1 MAITTT
7 VVTTTTTG
15 VLAVSPTVD
24 AQKVWLEN
32 LEPFGEAG
40 EYARAGYQYLID
52 QVVSIGAGL
61 SVNFAFTAGTTGAQ
75 FDSWNFVS
83 TSDNVLG
90 QLFEG
95 ATIVTSGTTIPAYN
109 LNRNF
114 PDSYTSTS
122 VSASS
127 ITGGTAIIQEMIT
140 ASKSSSGGV
149 ASSKVVTLEPNTQ
162 YGFKFTNLGNQTTSL
177 HVQVGFV
184 EFYNGYND
192 VWINGLENQTIR
204 LKGREKVQLQLEQG
218 EGIWASS
225 IRNGVKVA
233 VMRQD

>member
-1 MAITTT
+1 MATTT
-7 VVTTTTTG
+7 NVVTTSTTG
-15 VLAVSPTVD
+15 TLVVSPTTD

-32 LEPFGEAG
+32 LEPMGDIGEF
-40 EYARAGYQYLID
+40 ARAGYQYLID
-52 QVVSIGAGL
+52 QVVSIESGA

-95 ATIVTSGTTIPAYN
+95 ATIVTSGTTIPAHN

-114 PDSYTSTS
+114 SDSYTSTL

-140 ASKSSSGGV
+140 ASKSSSGGIT
-149 ASSKVVTLEPNTQ
+149 SSKVVTLEPNTQ

-177 HVQVGFV
+177 HVQLGFV

-192 VWINGLENQTIR
+192 IWINGLHNETVR
-204 LKGREKVQLQLEQG
+204 LRGGDRVQFQLEQS
-218 EGIWASS
+218 EGLWASS
-225 IRNGVKVA
+225 IRNGCKLA
-233 VMRQD
+233 VFKQD